1 MGMNKE
7 SGNQMERYQRQ
18 MLLPQFG
25 RQGQEKLMSARVL
38 VIGAGGLGCPA
49 LLYLAAAGVGTLGIV
64 DFDRVALSNL
74 HRQILYG
81 PDDIGLPK
89 ADVAAQK
96 LRKAYPDTTVEVF
109 DTRLDT
115 QNALE
120 IISGYDLVVDGS
132 DNFPTRY
139 LVNDACVLL
148 DKPLVW
154 GSVYRFEGQVAVFN
168 HQPTVAAIPDEA
180 ASEVAAPKTEK
191 INYRDLFPTPPGPD
205 EIPNCAEAGVLGVLP
220 GIIGSL
226 QANEAIKVLTGLG
239 DPLVGRLLSFDARQ
253 TAFYEFLIFP
263 HPDAQLAAPKDAQAF
278 TAMNYA
284 HFCGHPRQQVQELA
298 AEAFDELAR
307 QPQAMLLDV
316 RNPSEEPKMAE
327 HRPHSIPL
335 PELEDR
341 MQELEAAATILIFC
355 QAGARSLQA
364 AHKIQAR
371 YPGKEVYSLKGGI
384 MGWQAYQAGSK
395 QAGS

>member
-1 MGMNKE
+1 MNKP

-18 MLLPQFG
+18 MLLPNFG
-25 RQGQEKLMSARVL
+25 RQGQEKLMNARVL

-81 PDDIGLPK
+81 PDDIGQPK

-120 IISGYDLVVDGS
+120 IISDYDLVVDGS

-168 HQPTVAAIPDEA
+168 HLPPATVP
-180 ASEVAAPKTEK
+180 
-191 INYRDLFPTPPGPD
+191 
-205 EIPNCAEAGVLGVLP
+205 
-220 GIIGSL
+220 
-226 QANEAIKVLTGLG
+226 
-239 DPLVGRLLSFDARQ
+239 
-253 TAFYEFLIFP
+253 
-263 HPDAQLAAPKDAQAF
+263 PDAAAF
-278 TAMNYA
+278 
-284 HFCGHPRQQVQELA
+284 
-298 AEAFDELAR
+298 
-307 QPQAMLLDV
+307 
-316 RNPSEEPKMAE
+316 
-327 HRPHSIPL
+327 SIPA
-335 PELEDR
+335 
-341 MQELEAAATILIFC
+341 QS
-355 QAGARSLQA
+355 SLLLAPRLSQ
-364 AHKIQAR
+364 R
-371 YPGKEVYSLKGGI
+371 FSR
-384 MGWQAYQAGSK
+384 W
-395 QAGS
+395 